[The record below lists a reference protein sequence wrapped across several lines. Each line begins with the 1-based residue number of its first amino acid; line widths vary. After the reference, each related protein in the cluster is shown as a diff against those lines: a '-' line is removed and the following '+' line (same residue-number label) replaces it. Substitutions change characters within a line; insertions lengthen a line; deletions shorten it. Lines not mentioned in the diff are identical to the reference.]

1 MNSGTL
7 YLVATPIGN
16 LDDITVRAL
25 ETLKSVNVVAAE
37 DTRHTRKL
45 LSFYD
50 IHVPLLSFREHN
62 KVYQGQ
68 KLIERL
74 KNGENIAMC
83 SDAGMPLISD
93 PGESFVRLCIENDVK
108 VTVIPGANAALTGL
122 VMSGFS
128 ANTFLYVGFIPR
140 KKGKQMEFLRTI
152 EHEPHTLIF
161 YESPNRVADLLE
173 SILEVMGNRN
183 VCVIRELTKLHE
195 EAIRGTVSETLAIVK
210 ERNPNGEFTIVLE
223 GKPIEE
229 DTEPDYIPA
238 EVILAEVRLYI
249 SEGMEK
255 NKAFKRAASKFKTSK
270 RAVYQMWVEDKESA
284 E

>member
-16 LDDITVRAL
+16 LDDITIRAL

-37 DTRHTRKL
+37 DTRRTRKL

-68 KLIERL
+68 KLLERL
-74 KNGENIAMC
+74 KNGDNIALC

-93 PGESFVRLCIENDVK
+93 PGESFVRLCIDNDVQ
-108 VTVIPGANAALTGL
+108 VTVIPGANAALTAL

-128 ANTFLYVGFIPR
+128 ANTFLYLGFIPR
-140 KKGKQMEFLRTI
+140 KKGKQIEFLQSI
-152 EHEPHTLIF
+152 EHEPHTLVF

-173 SILEVMGNRN
+173 SILETFGDRN
-183 VCVIRELTKLHE
+183 VCVIRELTKIHE
-195 EAIRGTVSETLAIVK
+195 EAIRGTASETLAIVK
-210 ERNPNGEFTIVLE
+210 ERNPSGEFTVVVE
-223 GKPIEE
+223 GKPIVE
-229 DTEPDYIPA
+229 DAEPDYVPA
-238 EVILAEVRLYI
+238 EVILADVRQLV

-255 NKAFKRAASKFKTSK
+255 NKAFKRAASKYKTSK
-270 RAVYQMWVEDKESA
+270 RAVYQMWLEAKE
-284 E
+284 